1 MNIKKIVSIG
11 VATILMVTNLSACAG
26 GTSDTITVISREDGS
41 GTRGAFIELTGIEQ
55 KDDSG
60 NKTDMT
66 TVDAIIAKS
75 TDVVITQVSGNINAI
90 GYVSSGSINDT
101 VKTVTVDGVEPTSEN
116 VKNGSYPIARP
127 FNIATGDNV
136 SDCTQDFI
144 NFILSSEGQTIVEK
158 DYTPTVDNAPNYTS
172 NGATG
177 KVVVSG
183 STSVSPVMEKLAE
196 EYQTINTG
204 VTVEIQT
211 SDSTSGM
218 KSVLDGTCDIGMA
231 SRELKDDETV
241 LHDTAIALDG
251 IAIIVNNDNSITNLT
266 TQQICDIYTGA
277 VLSWS
282 ELSN

>member
-1 MNIKKIVSIG
+1 MNIKKIVSVG
-11 VATILMVTNLSACAG
+11 VASILMVANLSACAG
-26 GTSDTITVISREDGS
+26 GNSDTITVISREDGS